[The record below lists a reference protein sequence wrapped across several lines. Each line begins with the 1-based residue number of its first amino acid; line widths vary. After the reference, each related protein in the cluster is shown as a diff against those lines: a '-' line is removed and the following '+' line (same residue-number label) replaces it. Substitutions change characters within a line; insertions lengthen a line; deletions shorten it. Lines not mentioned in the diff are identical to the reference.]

1 MPFKISDDFSKNV
14 ILILDMSKN
23 AWTPGAAF
31 LNKFYNLLY
40 HLFDLFI

>member
-23 AWTPGAAF
+23 AGTPEAGTAF
-31 LNKFYNLLY
+31 LNKF
-40 HLFDLFI
+40 